1 MAVSMENGDRLWS
14 TTKPTLAPGSPKK
27 SRHGSAFLVYHEAH
41 KHFWIFGEMGDLILA
56 KLTPEGYEELGRQHI
71 LAPTNGA
78 WGRKVVWNQPAFAQK
93 SIFARNDKEIV
104 RIDLSEK

>member
-1 MAVSMENGDRLWS
+1 
-14 TTKPTLAPGSPKK
+14 
-27 SRHGSAFLVYHEAH
+27 
-41 KHFWIFGEMGDLILA
+41 MGDLILA
-56 KLTPEGYEELGRQHI
+56 KLTPEGYEELGRQHL

-78 WGRKVVWNQPAFAQK
+78 WGRKVVWSQPAFAQK